1 MITGKAIV
9 FGNNIDTDQVIG
21 AQYLTL
27 PTIALMSEHLF
38 EHHGQ
43 FTAHFSCG
51 DIVVGGKNFG
61 CGSSREQA
69 PTVLKERGVAA
80 IVAASFARIF
90 FRNAINLGLRL
101 IECPAAAEISAGDRL
116 AIDHDCLHN
125 LTTAR
130 EYLIEP
136 LPPFLQ
142 DIVDRG
148 GAIKHLQ
155 KKGTTHC
162 QTAP

>member
-1 MITGKAIV
+1 MITGKAIT
-9 FGNNIDTDQVIG
+9 FGNNIDTDQIIG

-27 PTIALMSEHLF
+27 PTIAQMSHHLF

-43 FTAHFSCG
+43 FTENYSSG
-51 DIVVGGKNFG
+51 DFIVGGENFG

-69 PTVLKERGVAA
+69 PAVLQERGVAA
-80 IVAASFARIF
+80 IVAVSFARIF

-116 AIDHDCLHN
+116 EVDNDHLRN
-125 LTTAR
+125 LTTGK

-136 LPPFLQ
+136 LPPFVQ
-142 DIVDRG
+142 SIVDRG
-148 GAIKHLQ
+148 GVIGRLQ
-155 KKGTTHC
+155 K
-162 QTAP
+162 